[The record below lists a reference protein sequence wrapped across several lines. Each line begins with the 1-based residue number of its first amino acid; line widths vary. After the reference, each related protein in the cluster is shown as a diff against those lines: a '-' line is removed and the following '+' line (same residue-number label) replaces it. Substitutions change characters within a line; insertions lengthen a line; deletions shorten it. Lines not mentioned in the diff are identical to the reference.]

1 MDFSWTANDTSLCYN
16 NSETYFCGLRDKCDS
31 KGLLL
36 PLFLEVTWPREARA
50 VLYFV
55 GLLYS
60 FLGVSIVADVF
71 MCAIE
76 KITSKTKII
85 NIAHNNGL
93 LLETEVEVKRL
104 HP

>member
-1 MDFSWTANDTSLCYN
+1 MAAKFEFLSLYSLANPGQN
-16 NSETYFCGLRDKCDS
+16 FCGQKHACDS
-31 KGLLL
+31 KGLIL

-55 GLLYS
+55 GLLFS

-76 KITSKTKII
+76 KITSKTKLIH
-85 NIAHNNGL
+85 IAGADHDDSGKNF
-93 LLETEVEVKRL
+93 
-104 HP
+104 